1 MKDSNEMVKEL
12 FERREKYYI
21 ERQRKIGNFKKV
33 VSSLACCLVVILVV
47 GIPVTNY
54 FSEPEDD
61 NSLAENIQ
69 NVEVNYQPSIKK
81 EMPLDDIDD
90 LEDSSSALQ
99 NEETK
104 TSNEAD
110 EEVDTEIGEANITNE
125 TVTEGV
131 SIDISQKEYSD
142 APVSDNFGSTG
153 ALIPYEA
160 VWGGSYPNEAGQW
173 VVLLTENTAE
183 NQKKVFELNPS
194 LTEDNTIFM
203 TATYSLSYL
212 KELQKNISEAVGN
225 GGEFSFVSSV
235 GLREEANCVQVI
247 VTTDDPGSIGKILS
261 FDTLGGAIEIVNI
274 SSFVVPEESKKGR
287 MP

>member
-12 FERREKYYI
+12 FERREKYYT
-21 ERQRKIGNFKKV
+21 ERQRKIGNLKKV

-69 NVEVNYQPSIKK
+69 NVEVNYEPSIKK

-99 NEETK
+99 NEEIK

-110 EEVDTEIGEANITNE
+110 EEVYAEIGEANITNE

-131 SIDISQKEYSD
+131 SIDISQKKYSD
-142 APVSDNFGSTG
+142 TPVSDNSGSTG

-160 VWGGSYPNEAGQW
+160 VWGGSYPNETGQW
-173 VVLLTENTAE
+173 VVLLTENTTE

-194 LTEDNTIFM
+194 LIEDNTIFM

-225 GGEFSFVSSV
+225 GREFSFVSSV

-247 VTTDDPGSIGKILS
+247 VTTDDPESIGKILS

-274 SSFVVPEESKKGR
+274 NSFVVPEESKKGR

>member
-1 MKDSNEMVKEL
+1 MKDSDEMVKEL

-33 VSSLACCLVVILVV
+33 VSSLACCFVVILVV

-69 NVEVNYQPSIKK
+69 NVEVNYQPLIKK

-99 NEETK
+99 NGETK
-104 TSNEAD
+104 TSNGAD
-110 EEVDTEIGEANITNE
+110 EEVDTETGEANITNE

-142 APVSDNFGSTG
+142 APVSDNSGSTG

-173 VVLLTENTAE
+173 VVLLTENTTE

-225 GGEFSFVSSV
+225 GGEISFVSSI
-235 GLREEANCVQVI
+235 GLREEANCVQVT
-247 VTTDDPGSIGKILS
+247 VTTDDPESIEKILS

-274 SSFVVPEESKKGR
+274 NSFVVPEEIKKGR

>member
-12 FERREKYYI
+12 FERREKYYT
-21 ERQRKIGNFKKV
+21 ERQRKIGNLKKV

-69 NVEVNYQPSIKK
+69 NVEVNYEPSIKK

-99 NEETK
+99 NGEIK

-110 EEVDTEIGEANITNE
+110 EEVYAEIGEANITNE

-131 SIDISQKEYSD
+131 SIDISQKKYSD
-142 APVSDNFGSTG
+142 TPVSDNSGSTG

-160 VWGGSYPNEAGQW
+160 VWGGSYPNETGQW
-173 VVLLTENTAE
+173 VVLLTENTTE

-194 LTEDNTIFM
+194 LIEDNTIFM

-225 GGEFSFVSSV
+225 GREFSFVSSV

-247 VTTDDPGSIGKILS
+247 VTTDDPESIGKILS

-274 SSFVVPEESKKGR
+274 NSFVVPEESKKGR

>member
-104 TSNEAD
+104 TSNEED
-110 EEVDTEIGEANITNE
+110 E
-125 TVTEGV
+125 
-131 SIDISQKEYSD
+131 EYSD
-142 APVSDNFGSTG
+142 APVSDNSGSTG

-173 VVLLTENTAE
+173 VVLLTENTTE

-225 GGEFSFVSSV
+225 GGEISFVSSI
-235 GLREEANCVQVI
+235 GLREEANCVQVT
-247 VTTDDPGSIGKILS
+247 VTTDDPESIEKILS

-274 SSFVVPEESKKGR
+274 NSFVVPEEIKKGP

>member
-142 APVSDNFGSTG
+142 APVSDNSGSTG

-203 TATYSLSYL
+203 TATYSLSNL